1 MTFAVPLFLLAALA
15 AGIPVVLHLISRQR
29 AKELP
34 FSTLRF
40 LRISVEKTRR
50 RRRIHDLLLMLLR
63 VAVLLLIALGLAR
76 PTITNL
82 HSLLGGGAQSA
93 VAILFDNSA
102 SMGAIDQG
110 KTRFDTALGAARQI
124 LREVRPGDEIALWL
138 TCGREF
144 PAQGQF
150 DVEHD
155 KVQQMLD
162 QCAVSYERTDLS
174 VGVEQAR
181 KLLATSKSTNK
192 QIYVLTDMQEL
203 SWEGLKKESE
213 PSDAKGDESRSEE
226 DRKAREIPLV
236 IVDCNRAPAPNM
248 AVQGVNIEATVP
260 VAGLPI
266 KAAVE
271 VLNASSVA
279 SQRVVELYIDNAK
292 EASSPALNVAP
303 GERARHEFLFRF
315 GAGGAHRGEVRLSGE
330 DGNKLDDRRYFTME
344 VDQGIPVAICV
355 GQRHEI
361 PYLDDAFYL
370 EKALSPA
377 STGGA
382 AIRPQVL
389 TPGDLLS
396 EPLSTFTA
404 VYCVNVPA
412 LDADAAERLRTYVE
426 QGGNLVW
433 ICGENVDPAAYNRMN
448 ELARKELLPAP
459 LVEAREVDQQQLDP
473 AAAADKILIAA
484 WDAPPAG
491 TRVLWDSAAGPL
503 ALQRPYGM
511 GAITALGIDPTMVS
525 STPLRQAVASF
536 DESLVLA
543 PAIEDVRARHY
554 WETSNVTPFSD
565 TLTLPNRMIV
575 ILIIAAFVTIV
586 GPMNFSFLRRR
597 RRLEL
602 AWVTIP
608 ALSILFF
615 SAIYTYGVISKGG
628 HQQFGTVGIV
638 HMSAGQ
644 PDSLMLWNAM
654 QFSPRRDMYLLS
666 AGPKSS
672 MIPLLNCYGNPSA
685 DLNYNMGQ
693 RFINLTGLDRGSGSG
708 QGSDAVASIDG
719 GYDLAQ
725 RAAQW
730 EAIYYVGE
738 KPFKAK
744 GGIDGEV
751 TLLSDGS
758 FRVRIENG
766 SEAVLQD
773 AVVRVGPQSVAL
785 GRIDPGQKITRNM
798 QPTLVAVQEQRSDES
813 ENIQYRSGYRR
824 PGRLP
829 QARKSN
835 EGPSSLPG
843 WADNIANKQENVYP
857 NLELVHP
864 QRRCRLIARQDVWPS
879 DVKVTPEPDMRTGLS
894 LVEVD
899 LPLRIEGLVRVA
911 SRDVLRREVYN
922 CEVKSNSGGSYS
934 FGDKGN
940 FCELES
946 AWADVLF
953 ATPRLAGPTRVAGGT
968 IDIDY
973 ETPGQSAGIQIY
985 NYQLNRWE
993 AMLTGANAGQGRHQ
1007 HQVPLKTAWVNP
1019 WTPLVRV
1026 RLEGIERRSGQ
1037 QGGVVFHSLSM
1048 QMDLEP
1054 AK

>member
-1 MTFAVPLFLLAALA
+1 MKQTASFIRRPFWAAAILMVLLAASARAEIKVETEIGLGNSFK
-15 AGIPVVLHLISRQR
+15 AGGWAPVRLNLKNQVSALGRGDENFDGTVRLTTTDHNGQSYTFSAPL
-29 AKELP
+29 ELP
-34 FSTLRF
+34 LNGRKLLELPAVLPYPLNAVTVELVTKRGRRAYVETFQPNTFSLN
-40 LRISVEKTRR
+40 LDNQRR
-50 RRRIHDLLLMLLR
+50 GAIITPT
-63 VAVLLLIALGLAR
+63 VLLLATPTDSPSFVSSAMEAANTRVIPAAALPRNYKSYDGVKLLVVRQAVAGELDLDQLDALDQWLR
-76 PTITNL
+76 
-82 HSLLGGGAQSA
+82 LGGHLLVVVPKMAADIRQ
-93 VAILFDNSA
+93 D
-102 SMGAIDQG
+102 
-110 KTRFDTALGAARQI
+110 RWLGPR
-124 LREVRPGDEIALWL
+124 
-138 TCGREF
+138 
-144 PAQGQF
+144 
-150 DVEHD
+150 
-155 KVQQMLD
+155 
-162 QCAVSYERTDLS
+162 
-174 VGVEQAR
+174 
-181 KLLATSKSTNK
+181 
-192 QIYVLTDMQEL
+192 
-203 SWEGLKKESE
+203 
-213 PSDAKGDESRSEE
+213 
-226 DRKAREIPLV
+226 
-236 IVDCNRAPAPNM
+236 
-248 AVQGVNIEATVP
+248 
-260 VAGLPI
+260 
-266 KAAVE
+266 
-271 VLNASSVA
+271 
-279 SQRVVELYIDNAK
+279 
-292 EASSPALNVAP
+292 
-303 GERARHEFLFRF
+303 
-315 GAGGAHRGEVRLSGE
+315 
-330 DGNKLDDRRYFTME
+330 
-344 VDQGIPVAICV
+344 
-355 GQRHEI
+355 
-361 PYLDDAFYL
+361 
-370 EKALSPA
+370 
-377 STGGA
+377 
-382 AIRPQVL
+382 
-389 TPGDLLS
+389 
-396 EPLSTFTA
+396 
-404 VYCVNVPA
+404 
-412 LDADAAERLRTYVE
+412 
-426 QGGNLVW
+426 
-433 ICGENVDPAAYNRMN
+433 
-448 ELARKELLPAP
+448 LPAP